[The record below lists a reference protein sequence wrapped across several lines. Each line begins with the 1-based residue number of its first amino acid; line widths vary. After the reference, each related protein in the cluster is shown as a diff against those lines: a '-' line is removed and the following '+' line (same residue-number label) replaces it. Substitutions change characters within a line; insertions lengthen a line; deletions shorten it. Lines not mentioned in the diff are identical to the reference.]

1 MSRQKFKPEEDNLLT
16 RLVKRY
22 HHDWV
27 KIAKQMNRTQRQ
39 CRERWKYFL
48 SPRINKEPFTQ
59 EEDTKL
65 KKLVQKYGTNW
76 KKIRKHLHTHRTLIQ
91 IKNRYKHFFERR
103 KQYVIPMIKEVSEH
117 HIKIT
122 QSNDLRNEEPVDVPP
137 SDEFTAYDPY
147 LLTRENSLDDMF
159 KSNLVYIPD

>member
-1 MSRQKFKPEEDNLLT
+1 MSRQKFKPEEDKLLT

-103 KQYVIPMIKEVSEH
+103 KQYVIPMITH
-117 HIKIT
+117 THICSL
-122 QSNDLRNEEPVDVPP
+122 QLRLFAECV
-137 SDEFTAYDPY
+137 
-147 LLTRENSLDDMF
+147 
-159 KSNLVYIPD
+159 